1 MGLSRPVRLSATAL
15 ASAGLVTTGIGFPT
29 SQLAHAEGRTV
40 MATTAVNVRS
50 GPGTSYKIL
59 GVLYPGH
66 TAQQIGNTKYGWAQV
81 TWKGHTAYIAARY
94 LRDSSAAGS
103 SNTHVT
109 LRPSPGVP
117 KAAPVSASVVRPVV
131 GQKRS
136 TAVLMVRS
144 SYTNHFGSEG
154 DAPIGTIF
162 DVTGRTANGLAE
174 VIWQGRPRWVNAKY
188 LTPVN
193 AHRPARH
200 NAPVKPGRATKPS
213 TPGKST
219 KQAKPRTSARPVKP
233 ATPAKSAKPTTSTRP
248 AKPSTPVAPTTSARP
263 SAPAKT
269 TRPARPSTPAK
280 PAKPTT
286 STKPVRPSTPA
297 KATTPAKPST
307 PTKPAHP
314 TTPAKP
320 STPAKATKPA
330 KPATP
335 AKPTHPTKPVKPSTP
350 AKPVVRPVVGQ
361 ARGTT
366 ALMIR
371 TSFTSHFGT
380 EGDAPS
386 GTIFDVT
393 GRRANGM
400 AEVIWQGRPRWVN
413 AKYLTPVGSPKPKP
427 SKPRTPAKPARPTTP
442 AKPKP
447 STPATPKV
455 IGVRYATTALDIRTA
470 SGSSSRT
477 VGEVT
482 TGTALSIT
490 GVTANGRSQIVYRGQ
505 TRWVTSKWLSANK
518 PGTTKPAASKK
529 TKSGKT
535 STPSSPGNWNK
546 LMAGGSEGLSGLRP
560 SAKGLVNNV
569 LQNFPQI
576 NTIYGVRPH
585 DPYPDHPSGH
595 AIDLMLPN
603 YKSNEALGW
612 KMAKYYQAHASELG
626 VSYII
631 FHQQIWSVARDSEGW
646 RHMEDRG
653 GDTANHMDH
662 VHITTIWD

>member
-66 TAQQIGNTKYGWAQV
+66 TAQQIGNTRYGWAQV
-81 TWKGHTAYIAARY
+81 TWKGHTAYVAAQY
-94 LRDSSAAGS
+94 LRGSSAAGS
-103 SNTHVT
+103 SSTHVT

-117 KAAPVSASVVRPVV
+117 KAAPVSGSVVRPVV

-188 LTPVN
+188 LTSVS

-200 NAPVKPGRATKPS
+200 NAPIKPGRATKPS

-219 KQAKPRTSARPVKP
+219 KTSKQAKPRTP
-233 ATPAKSAKPTTSTRP
+233 ARP
-248 AKPSTPVAPTTSARP
+248 AKPSTPV
-263 SAPAKT
+263 
-269 TRPARPSTPAK
+269 K
-280 PAKPTT
+280 PAKPTAPI
-286 STKPVRPSTPA
+286 KPVRPSTPVAPTTPARPSTPA

-307 PTKPAHP
+307 PTKP
-314 TTPAKP
+314 
-320 STPAKATKPA
+320 
-330 KPATP
+330 
-335 AKPTHPTKPVKPSTP
+335 THPTKPAKPSTP

>member
-66 TAQQIGNTKYGWAQV
+66 TAQQIGNTRYGWAQV

-94 LRDSSAAGS
+94 LRGSSAADS
-103 SNTHVT
+103 SSTHVT

-117 KAAPVSASVVRPVV
+117 KAAPVSGSVVRPVV

-188 LTPVN
+188 LTSVS

-200 NAPVKPGRATKPS
+200 NAPIKPGRATKPS

-219 KQAKPRTSARPVKP
+219 KTSKQAKPRTP
-233 ATPAKSAKPTTSTRP
+233 ARP
-248 AKPSTPVAPTTSARP
+248 AK
-263 SAPAKT
+263 
-269 TRPARPSTPAK
+269 PSTPAK

-286 STKPVRPSTPA
+286 PTKPVRPRTPVAPTTPARPSTPA

-307 PTKPAHP
+307 PTKP
-314 TTPAKP
+314 
-320 STPAKATKPA
+320 
-330 KPATP
+330 
-335 AKPTHPTKPVKPSTP
+335 THPTKPAKPSTP

-361 ARGTT
+361 ARSTT

-386 GTIFDVT
+386 GTIFNVT

>member
-1 MGLSRPVRLSATAL
+1 
-15 ASAGLVTTGIGFPT
+15 
-29 SQLAHAEGRTV
+29 

-81 TWKGHTAYIAARY
+81 TWKGHTAYVAARY
-94 LRDSSAAGS
+94 LRGSSAAGS

-117 KAAPVSASVVRPVV
+117 KAAPVSGSVVRPVV

-188 LTPVN
+188 LTSVN

-200 NAPVKPGRATKPS
+200 NSPAKPGRTTKPS

-219 KQAKPRTSARPVKP
+219 KPNRQAKPRT
-233 ATPAKSAKPTTSTRP
+233 P
-248 AKPSTPVAPTTSARP
+248 AKPARP
-263 SAPAKT
+263 N
-269 TRPARPSTPAK
+269 TPAK
-280 PAKPTT
+280 PTP
-286 STKPVRPSTPA
+286 TKPA
-297 KATTPAKPST
+297 KHST

-314 TTPAKP
+314 
-320 STPAKATKPA
+320 
-330 KPATP
+330 ATP
-335 AKPTHPTKPVKPSTP
+335 AKPSTP

-393 GRRANGM
+393 GRKASGM

-455 IGVRYATTALDIRTA
+455 TGVRYATTALDIRTA

-477 VGEVT
+477 VGEVA

-490 GVTANGRSQIVYRGQ
+490 GVTANGRSQIVYQGQ

-518 PGTTKPAASKK
+518 PSATKPAASKK
-529 TKSGKT
+529 AKSGKT

-560 SAKGLVNNV
+560 SAKGIINNV
-569 LQNFPQI
+569 LQNFSQI
-576 NTIYGVRPH
+576 TTIYGVRPH

>member
-1 MGLSRPVRLSATAL
+1 
-15 ASAGLVTTGIGFPT
+15 
-29 SQLAHAEGRTV
+29 
-40 MATTAVNVRS
+40 
-50 GPGTSYKIL
+50 
-59 GVLYPGH
+59 
-66 TAQQIGNTKYGWAQV
+66 
-81 TWKGHTAYIAARY
+81 
-94 LRDSSAAGS
+94 
-103 SNTHVT
+103 
-109 LRPSPGVP
+109 
-117 KAAPVSASVVRPVV
+117 
-131 GQKRS
+131 
-136 TAVLMVRS
+136 
-144 SYTNHFGSEG
+144 
-154 DAPIGTIF
+154 
-162 DVTGRTANGLAE
+162 
-174 VIWQGRPRWVNAKY
+174 
-188 LTPVN
+188 
-193 AHRPARH
+193 
-200 NAPVKPGRATKPS
+200 
-213 TPGKST
+213 
-219 KQAKPRTSARPVKP
+219 
-233 ATPAKSAKPTTSTRP
+233 
-248 AKPSTPVAPTTSARP
+248 
-263 SAPAKT
+263 
-269 TRPARPSTPAK
+269 
-280 PAKPTT
+280 
-286 STKPVRPSTPA
+286 
-297 KATTPAKPST
+297 
-307 PTKPAHP
+307 
-314 TTPAKP
+314 
-320 STPAKATKPA
+320 
-330 KPATP
+330 
-335 AKPTHPTKPVKPSTP
+335 
-350 AKPVVRPVVGQ
+350 
-361 ARGTT
+361 
-366 ALMIR
+366 MIR

-393 GRRANGM
+393 GRKASGM

-455 IGVRYATTALDIRTA
+455 TGVRYATTALDIRTA

-477 VGEVT
+477 VGEVA

-490 GVTANGRSQIVYRGQ
+490 GVTANGRSQIVYQGQ

-518 PGTTKPAASKK
+518 PSATKPAASKK
-529 TKSGKT
+529 AKSGKT

-560 SAKGLVNNV
+560 SAKGIVNNV
-569 LQNFPQI
+569 LQNFSQI
-576 NTIYGVRPH
+576 TTIYGVRPH

>member
-66 TAQQIGNTKYGWAQV
+66 TAQQIGNTRYGWAQV

-103 SNTHVT
+103 GNTHVT

-188 LTPVN
+188 LTSVN

-200 NAPVKPGRATKPS
+200 NSPAKPGRTTKPS

-219 KQAKPRTSARPVKP
+219 KPNRQAKPRT
-233 ATPAKSAKPTTSTRP
+233 P
-248 AKPSTPVAPTTSARP
+248 AKPARP
-263 SAPAKT
+263 N
-269 TRPARPSTPAK
+269 TPAK
-280 PAKPTT
+280 PTP
-286 STKPVRPSTPA
+286 TKPA
-297 KATTPAKPST
+297 KHST

-314 TTPAKP
+314 
-320 STPAKATKPA
+320 
-330 KPATP
+330 ATP
-335 AKPTHPTKPVKPSTP
+335 AKPSTP

-393 GRRANGM
+393 GRKASGM

-413 AKYLTPVGSPKPKP
+413 AKYLTPVGSPKSKP

-442 AKPKP
+442 AKP

-455 IGVRYATTALDIRTA
+455 TGVRYATTALDIRTA

-477 VGEVT
+477 VGEVA

-490 GVTANGRSQIVYRGQ
+490 GVTANGRSQIVYQGQ

-518 PGTTKPAASKK
+518 PSATKPAASKK
-529 TKSGKT
+529 AKSGKT

-560 SAKGLVNNV
+560 SAKGIVNNV
-569 LQNFPQI
+569 LQNFSQI
-576 NTIYGVRPH
+576 TTIYGVRPH

>member
-81 TWKGHTAYIAARY
+81 TWKGHTAYVAARY
-94 LRDSSAAGS
+94 LRGSSAAGS

-117 KAAPVSASVVRPVV
+117 KAAPLSGSVVRPVV

-188 LTPVN
+188 LTSVN

-200 NAPVKPGRATKPS
+200 NSPAKPGRTTKPS

-219 KQAKPRTSARPVKP
+219 KPNRQAKPRT
-233 ATPAKSAKPTTSTRP
+233 P
-248 AKPSTPVAPTTSARP
+248 AKPARP
-263 SAPAKT
+263 N
-269 TRPARPSTPAK
+269 TPAK
-280 PAKPTT
+280 PTP
-286 STKPVRPSTPA
+286 TKPA
-297 KATTPAKPST
+297 KHST

-314 TTPAKP
+314 
-320 STPAKATKPA
+320 
-330 KPATP
+330 ATP
-335 AKPTHPTKPVKPSTP
+335 AKPSTP

-393 GRRANGM
+393 GRKASGM

-455 IGVRYATTALDIRTA
+455 TGVRYATTALDIRTA

-477 VGEVT
+477 VGEVA

-490 GVTANGRSQIVYRGQ
+490 GVTANGRSQIVYQGQ

-518 PGTTKPAASKK
+518 PSATKPAASKK
-529 TKSGKT
+529 AKSGKT

-560 SAKGLVNNV
+560 SAKGIVNNV
-569 LQNFPQI
+569 LQNFSQI
-576 NTIYGVRPH
+576 TTIYGVRPH

>member
-66 TAQQIGNTKYGWAQV
+66 TAQQIGNTRYGWAQV
-81 TWKGHTAYIAARY
+81 TWKGHTAYVAAQY

-188 LTPVN
+188 LTSVS

-200 NAPVKPGRATKPS
+200 NAPIKPGRATKPS

-219 KQAKPRTSARPVKP
+219 KTSKQAKPRTP
-233 ATPAKSAKPTTSTRP
+233 ARP
-248 AKPSTPVAPTTSARP
+248 AKPSTPV
-263 SAPAKT
+263 
-269 TRPARPSTPAK
+269 K
-280 PAKPTT
+280 PAKPTAPI
-286 STKPVRPSTPA
+286 KPVRPSTPVAPTTPARPSTPA

-307 PTKPAHP
+307 PTKP
-314 TTPAKP
+314 
-320 STPAKATKPA
+320 
-330 KPATP
+330 
-335 AKPTHPTKPVKPSTP
+335 THPTKPAKPSTP

>member
-81 TWKGHTAYIAARY
+81 TWKGHTAYVAARY
-94 LRDSSAAGS
+94 LRGSSAAGS

-117 KAAPVSASVVRPVV
+117 KAAPVSGSVVRPVV

-188 LTPVN
+188 LTSVN

-200 NAPVKPGRATKPS
+200 NSPIKPGRTTKPS

-219 KQAKPRTSARPVKP
+219 KPNRQAKPRT
-233 ATPAKSAKPTTSTRP
+233 P
-248 AKPSTPVAPTTSARP
+248 AKPARP
-263 SAPAKT
+263 N
-269 TRPARPSTPAK
+269 TPAK
-280 PAKPTT
+280 PTP
-286 STKPVRPSTPA
+286 TKPA
-297 KATTPAKPST
+297 KHST

-314 TTPAKP
+314 
-320 STPAKATKPA
+320 
-330 KPATP
+330 ATP
-335 AKPTHPTKPVKPSTP
+335 AKPSTP

-393 GRRANGM
+393 GRKASGM

-455 IGVRYATTALDIRTA
+455 TGVRYATTALDIRTA

-477 VGEVT
+477 VGEVA

-490 GVTANGRSQIVYRGQ
+490 GVTANGRSQIVYQGQ

-518 PGTTKPAASKK
+518 PSATKPAASKK
-529 TKSGKT
+529 AKSGKT

-560 SAKGLVNNV
+560 SAKGIVNNV
-569 LQNFPQI
+569 LQNFSQI
-576 NTIYGVRPH
+576 TTIYGVRPH

>member
-81 TWKGHTAYIAARY
+81 TWKGHTAYVAARY
-94 LRDSSAAGS
+94 LRGSSAAGS

-117 KAAPVSASVVRPVV
+117 KAAPVSGSVVRPVV

-188 LTPVN
+188 LTSVN

-200 NAPVKPGRATKPS
+200 NSPAKPGRTTKPS

-219 KQAKPRTSARPVKP
+219 KPNRQAKPRT
-233 ATPAKSAKPTTSTRP
+233 P
-248 AKPSTPVAPTTSARP
+248 AKPARP
-263 SAPAKT
+263 N
-269 TRPARPSTPAK
+269 TPAK
-280 PAKPTT
+280 PTP
-286 STKPVRPSTPA
+286 TKPA
-297 KATTPAKPST
+297 KHST

-314 TTPAKP
+314 
-320 STPAKATKPA
+320 
-330 KPATP
+330 ATP
-335 AKPTHPTKPVKPSTP
+335 AKPSTP

-393 GRRANGM
+393 GRKASGM

-455 IGVRYATTALDIRTA
+455 TGVRYATTALDIRTA

-477 VGEVT
+477 VGEVA

-490 GVTANGRSQIVYRGQ
+490 GVTANGRSQIVYQGQ

-518 PGTTKPAASKK
+518 PSATKPAASKK
-529 TKSGKT
+529 AKSGKT

-560 SAKGLVNNV
+560 SAKGIVNNV
-569 LQNFPQI
+569 LQNFSQI
-576 NTIYGVRPH
+576 TTIYGVRPH

>member
-81 TWKGHTAYIAARY
+81 TWKGHTAYVAARY
-94 LRDSSAAGS
+94 LRGSSAADS
-103 SNTHVT
+103 SSTHVT

-188 LTPVN
+188 LTSVN

-200 NAPVKPGRATKPS
+200 NAPIKPGRATRPS

-219 KQAKPRTSARPVKP
+219 KPSKQAKPRT
-233 ATPAKSAKPTTSTRP
+233 
-248 AKPSTPVAPTTSARP
+248 
-263 SAPAKT
+263 
-269 TRPARPSTPAK
+269 PARPA
-280 PAKPTT
+280 
-286 STKPVRPSTPA
+286 
-297 KATTPAKPST
+297 
-307 PTKPAHP
+307 
-314 TTPAKP
+314 
-320 STPAKATKPA
+320 
-330 KPATP
+330 
-335 AKPTHPTKPVKPSTP
+335 KPSTP

-393 GRRANGM
+393 GRKANGM

-560 SAKGLVNNV
+560 SAKGIVNNV
-569 LQNFPQI
+569 LQNFSQI

>member
-81 TWKGHTAYIAARY
+81 TWKGHTAYVAARY
-94 LRDSSAAGS
+94 LRGSSAAGS

-109 LRPSPGVP
+109 LRPSPGAP
-117 KAAPVSASVVRPVV
+117 KAAPVSGSVVRPVV

-188 LTPVN
+188 LTSVN

-200 NAPVKPGRATKPS
+200 NSPAKPGRTTKPS

-219 KQAKPRTSARPVKP
+219 KPNRQAKPRT
-233 ATPAKSAKPTTSTRP
+233 P
-248 AKPSTPVAPTTSARP
+248 AKPARP
-263 SAPAKT
+263 N
-269 TRPARPSTPAK
+269 TPAK
-280 PAKPTT
+280 PTP
-286 STKPVRPSTPA
+286 TKPA
-297 KATTPAKPST
+297 KHST

-314 TTPAKP
+314 
-320 STPAKATKPA
+320 
-330 KPATP
+330 ATP
-335 AKPTHPTKPVKPSTP
+335 AKPSTP

-393 GRRANGM
+393 GRKANGM

-455 IGVRYATTALDIRTA
+455 TGVRYATTALDIRTA

-477 VGEVT
+477 VGEVA

-490 GVTANGRSQIVYRGQ
+490 GVTANGRSQIVYQGQ

-518 PGTTKPAASKK
+518 PSATKPAASKK
-529 TKSGKT
+529 AKSGKT

-560 SAKGLVNNV
+560 SAKGIVNNV
-569 LQNFPQI
+569 LQNFSQI
-576 NTIYGVRPH
+576 TTIYGVRPH

>member
-66 TAQQIGNTKYGWAQV
+66 TAQQIGNTRYGWAQV
-81 TWKGHTAYIAARY
+81 TWKGHTAYIAAQY
-94 LRDSSAAGS
+94 LRGSSAAGS
-103 SNTHVT
+103 SSTHVT

-117 KAAPVSASVVRPVV
+117 KAAPVSGSVVRPVV

-188 LTPVN
+188 QTSVS

-200 NAPVKPGRATKPS
+200 NAPIKPGRATK
-213 TPGKST
+213 
-219 KQAKPRTSARPVKP
+219 
-233 ATPAKSAKPTTSTRP
+233 
-248 AKPSTPVAPTTSARP
+248 
-263 SAPAKT
+263 
-269 TRPARPSTPAK
+269 PSTPAK

-286 STKPVRPSTPA
+286 PTKPMRPSTPVA
-297 KATTPAKPST
+297 
-307 PTKPAHP
+307 P
-314 TTPAKP
+314 TTPARP

-335 AKPTHPTKPVKPSTP
+335 AKPTHPTKPAKPATP

-386 GTIFDVT
+386 GTIFNVT
-393 GRRANGM
+393 GRKANGM

-413 AKYLTPVGSPKPKP
+413 AKYLTPVGSPKSKP

-442 AKPKP
+442 AKP

-477 VGEVT
+477 VGEVA

-490 GVTANGRSQIVYRGQ
+490 GVTANGRSQIVYQGQ
-505 TRWVTSKWLSANK
+505 TRWVTSKWLSTNK
-518 PGTTKPAASKK
+518 PGTASKPSATKPAASKK
-529 TKSGKT
+529 AKSGKT
-535 STPSSPGNWNK
+535 STPSSPGSWNK

-569 LQNFPQI
+569 LQSFPQI

>member
-81 TWKGHTAYIAARY
+81 TWKGHTAYVAARY
-94 LRDSSAAGS
+94 LRGSSAADS
-103 SNTHVT
+103 SSTHVT

-188 LTPVN
+188 LTSVN

-200 NAPVKPGRATKPS
+200 NAPIKPGRATRPS

-219 KQAKPRTSARPVKP
+219 KPSKQAKPRT
-233 ATPAKSAKPTTSTRP
+233 
-248 AKPSTPVAPTTSARP
+248 
-263 SAPAKT
+263 
-269 TRPARPSTPAK
+269 PARPA
-280 PAKPTT
+280 
-286 STKPVRPSTPA
+286 
-297 KATTPAKPST
+297 
-307 PTKPAHP
+307 
-314 TTPAKP
+314 
-320 STPAKATKPA
+320 
-330 KPATP
+330 
-335 AKPTHPTKPVKPSTP
+335 KPSTP

-393 GRRANGM
+393 GRKANGM

>member
-66 TAQQIGNTKYGWAQV
+66 TAQQIGNTRYGWAQV
-81 TWKGHTAYIAARY
+81 TWKGHTAYVAAQY
-94 LRDSSAAGS
+94 LRGSSAAGS
-103 SNTHVT
+103 SSTHVT

-117 KAAPVSASVVRPVV
+117 KAAPVSGSVVRPVV

-162 DVTGRTANGLAE
+162 NVTGRTANGLAE

-188 LTPVN
+188 LTSVS

-200 NAPVKPGRATKPS
+200 NAPIKPGRATKPS

-219 KQAKPRTSARPVKP
+219 RTSKQAKPRT
-233 ATPAKSAKPTTSTRP
+233 
-248 AKPSTPVAPTTSARP
+248 
-263 SAPAKT
+263 
-269 TRPARPSTPAK
+269 PARPA
-280 PAKPTT
+280 
-286 STKPVRPSTPA
+286 
-297 KATTPAKPST
+297 
-307 PTKPAHP
+307 
-314 TTPAKP
+314 
-320 STPAKATKPA
+320 
-330 KPATP
+330 
-335 AKPTHPTKPVKPSTP
+335 KPSTP

-393 GRRANGM
+393 GRKANGM

>member
-66 TAQQIGNTKYGWAQV
+66 TAQQIGNTRYGWAQV

-188 LTPVN
+188 LTSVS

-200 NAPVKPGRATKPS
+200 NAPIKPGRATKPS

-219 KQAKPRTSARPVKP
+219 KTSKQAKPR
-233 ATPAKSAKPTTSTRP
+233 
-248 AKPSTPVAPTTSARP
+248 
-263 SAPAKT
+263 
-269 TRPARPSTPAK
+269 
-280 PAKPTT
+280 
-286 STKPVRPSTPA
+286 
-297 KATTPAKPST
+297 
-307 PTKPAHP
+307 
-314 TTPAKP
+314 
-320 STPAKATKPA
+320 TPAKATKPA

-335 AKPTHPTKPVKPSTP
+335 AKPTHPTKPAKPATPAKPTHPTKPAKPSTP

-386 GTIFDVT
+386 GTIFNVT
-393 GRRANGM
+393 GRKANGM

-477 VGEVT
+477 VGEVA

-490 GVTANGRSQIVYRGQ
+490 GVTANGRSQIVYQGQ

-529 TKSGKT
+529 TKSDKT
-535 STPSSPGNWNK
+535 STPSSPGSWNK

-569 LQNFPQI
+569 LQSFPQI

>member
-94 LRDSSAAGS
+94 LRGSSAAYS

-188 LTPVN
+188 LTSVN

-200 NAPVKPGRATKPS
+200 NSPIKPGRTTKPS

-219 KQAKPRTSARPVKP
+219 KPNRQAKPR
-233 ATPAKSAKPTTSTRP
+233 
-248 AKPSTPVAPTTSARP
+248 
-263 SAPAKT
+263 
-269 TRPARPSTPAK
+269 TPAK
-280 PAKPTT
+280 PAKPN
-286 STKPVRPSTPA
+286 
-297 KATTPAKPST
+297 TPAKPTPTKPAKHST

-314 TTPAKP
+314 
-320 STPAKATKPA
+320 
-330 KPATP
+330 ATP
-335 AKPTHPTKPVKPSTP
+335 TKPSTP

-371 TSFTSHFGT
+371 TSFTNHFGT

-386 GTIFDVT
+386 GTIFNVT

-400 AEVIWQGRPRWVN
+400 AEVIWRGRPRWVN
-413 AKYLTPVGSPKPKP
+413 AKYLTPVGSSKPKP

-442 AKPKP
+442 AKPAKP

-455 IGVRYATTALDIRTA
+455 TGVRYATTALDIRTA

-477 VGEVT
+477 VGEVA

-518 PGTTKPAASKK
+518 PGTASKPSATKPAAPKK
-529 TKSGKT
+529 AKSGKT

-560 SAKGLVNNV
+560 SAKGIVNNV
-569 LQNFPQI
+569 LQNFSQI
-576 NTIYGVRPH
+576 TTIYGVRPH

-595 AIDLMLPN
+595 AIDLMLPS

>member
-188 LTPVN
+188 LTSVN
-193 AHRPARH
+193 AYRPARH
-200 NAPVKPGRATKPS
+200 NAPIKPGRATKPS

-219 KQAKPRTSARPVKP
+219 KTSKQAKPRT
-233 ATPAKSAKPTTSTRP
+233 P
-248 AKPSTPVAPTTSARP
+248 AKP
-263 SAPAKT
+263 AK
-269 TRPARPSTPAK
+269 PSTPAK

-286 STKPVRPSTPA
+286 PTKPVRPSTPVA
-297 KATTPAKPST
+297 
-307 PTKPAHP
+307 P
-314 TTPAKP
+314 TTPARP

-330 KPATP
+330 KPTTP
-335 AKPTHPTKPVKPSTP
+335 AKPTHPTKPAKPATP

-393 GRRANGM
+393 GRKANGM

-560 SAKGLVNNV
+560 SAKGIVNNV
-569 LQNFPQI
+569 LQNFSQI

-612 KMAKYYQAHASELG
+612 KMAKYYRAHASELG

>member
-29 SQLAHAEGRTV
+29 SQLAHAEDRTV

-94 LRDSSAAGS
+94 LRGSSAADS
-103 SNTHVT
+103 SSTHVT

-188 LTPVN
+188 LTSVN

-200 NAPVKPGRATKPS
+200 NSPAKPGRTTKPS

-219 KQAKPRTSARPVKP
+219 KPNRQAKPR
-233 ATPAKSAKPTTSTRP
+233 
-248 AKPSTPVAPTTSARP
+248 
-263 SAPAKT
+263 
-269 TRPARPSTPAK
+269 TPAK
-280 PAKPTT
+280 PAKPN
-286 STKPVRPSTPA
+286 
-297 KATTPAKPST
+297 TPAKPTPTKPAKHST

-314 TTPAKP
+314 
-320 STPAKATKPA
+320 
-330 KPATP
+330 ATP
-335 AKPTHPTKPVKPSTP
+335 TKPSTP

-371 TSFTSHFGT
+371 TSFTNHFGT

-400 AEVIWQGRPRWVN
+400 AEVIWRGRPRWVN

-447 STPATPKV
+447 ATPKV

-477 VGEVT
+477 VGEVA

-490 GVTANGRSQIVYRGQ
+490 GVTANGRSQIVYQGQ

-518 PGTTKPAASKK
+518 PGTASKPSATKPAASKK
-529 TKSGKT
+529 AKSGKA
-535 STPSSPGNWNK
+535 STPGNWNK
-546 LMAGGSEGLSGLRP
+546 LTAGGSEGLSGLRP
-560 SAKGLVNNV
+560 SAKGIVNNV
-569 LQNFPQI
+569 LQNFSQI
-576 NTIYGVRPH
+576 TTIYGVRPH

-595 AIDLMLPN
+595 AIDLMLPS

-612 KMAKYYQAHASELG
+612 KMARYYQAHASELG

>member
-81 TWKGHTAYIAARY
+81 TWKGHTAYVAARY
-94 LRDSSAAGS
+94 LRGSSAAGS

-117 KAAPVSASVVRPVV
+117 KAAPVSGSVVRPVV

-188 LTPVN
+188 LTSVN

-200 NAPVKPGRATKPS
+200 NSPAKPGRTTKPS

-219 KQAKPRTSARPVKP
+219 KPNRQAKPRT
-233 ATPAKSAKPTTSTRP
+233 
-248 AKPSTPVAPTTSARP
+248 
-263 SAPAKT
+263 
-269 TRPARPSTPAK
+269 PAK
-280 PAKPTT
+280 PARPNTPVKPTP
-286 STKPVRPSTPA
+286 TKPA
-297 KATTPAKPST
+297 KHST

-314 TTPAKP
+314 
-320 STPAKATKPA
+320 
-330 KPATP
+330 ATP
-335 AKPTHPTKPVKPSTP
+335 AKPSTP

-393 GRRANGM
+393 GRKASGM

-455 IGVRYATTALDIRTA
+455 TGVRYATTALDIRTA

-518 PGTTKPAASKK
+518 PGTASKPSATKPAAPKK
-529 TKSGKT
+529 AKSGKT

-560 SAKGLVNNV
+560 SAKGIVNNV
-569 LQNFPQI
+569 LQNFSQI
-576 NTIYGVRPH
+576 TTIYGVRPH

>member
-81 TWKGHTAYIAARY
+81 TWKGHTAYVAARY
-94 LRDSSAAGS
+94 LRGSSAAGS

-117 KAAPVSASVVRPVV
+117 KAAPVSGSVVRPVV

-188 LTPVN
+188 LTSVN

-200 NAPVKPGRATKPS
+200 NSPAKPGRTTKPS

-219 KQAKPRTSARPVKP
+219 KPNRQAKPRT
-233 ATPAKSAKPTTSTRP
+233 P
-248 AKPSTPVAPTTSARP
+248 AKPARP
-263 SAPAKT
+263 N
-269 TRPARPSTPAK
+269 TPAK
-280 PAKPTT
+280 PTP
-286 STKPVRPSTPA
+286 TKPA
-297 KATTPAKPST
+297 KHST

-314 TTPAKP
+314 
-320 STPAKATKPA
+320 
-330 KPATP
+330 ATP
-335 AKPTHPTKPVKPSTP
+335 AKPSTP

-393 GRRANGM
+393 GRKANGM

-413 AKYLTPVGSPKPKP
+413 AKYLTPVGSPKSKP

-477 VGEVT
+477 VGEVA

-518 PGTTKPAASKK
+518 PGTASKPSATKPAAPKK
-529 TKSGKT
+529 AKSGKA

-560 SAKGLVNNV
+560 SAKGIVNNV
-569 LQNFPQI
+569 LQNFSQI
-576 NTIYGVRPH
+576 TTIYGVRPH

>member
-81 TWKGHTAYIAARY
+81 TWKGHTAYVAARY
-94 LRDSSAAGS
+94 LRGSSAAGS

-117 KAAPVSASVVRPVV
+117 KAAPVSGSVVRPVV

-188 LTPVN
+188 LTPV
-193 AHRPARH
+193 
-200 NAPVKPGRATKPS
+200 
-213 TPGKST
+213 
-219 KQAKPRTSARPVKP
+219 
-233 ATPAKSAKPTTSTRP
+233 
-248 AKPSTPVAPTTSARP
+248 
-263 SAPAKT
+263 
-269 TRPARPSTPAK
+269 
-280 PAKPTT
+280 
-286 STKPVRPSTPA
+286 
-297 KATTPAKPST
+297 
-307 PTKPAHP
+307 
-314 TTPAKP
+314 
-320 STPAKATKPA
+320 
-330 KPATP
+330 
-335 AKPTHPTKPVKPSTP
+335 
-350 AKPVVRPVVGQ
+350 
-361 ARGTT
+361 
-366 ALMIR
+366 
-371 TSFTSHFGT
+371 
-380 EGDAPS
+380 
-386 GTIFDVT
+386 
-393 GRRANGM
+393 
-400 AEVIWQGRPRWVN
+400 
-413 AKYLTPVGSPKPKP
+413 GSPKPKP

-442 AKPKP
+442 AKP

-455 IGVRYATTALDIRTA
+455 TGVRYATTALDIRTA

-477 VGEVT
+477 VGEVA

-490 GVTANGRSQIVYRGQ
+490 GVTANGRSQIVYQGQ

-518 PGTTKPAASKK
+518 PSATKPAASKK
-529 TKSGKT
+529 AKSGKT

-560 SAKGLVNNV
+560 SAKGIVNNV
-569 LQNFPQI
+569 LQNFSQI
-576 NTIYGVRPH
+576 TTIYGVRPH

>member
-66 TAQQIGNTKYGWAQV
+66 TAQQIGNTRYGWAQV
-81 TWKGHTAYIAARY
+81 TWKGHTAYVAARY
-94 LRDSSAAGS
+94 LRGSSAADS
-103 SNTHVT
+103 SSTHVT

-188 LTPVN
+188 LTSVN

-200 NAPVKPGRATKPS
+200 NAPIKPGRATRPS

-219 KQAKPRTSARPVKP
+219 KPSKQAKPRT
-233 ATPAKSAKPTTSTRP
+233 
-248 AKPSTPVAPTTSARP
+248 
-263 SAPAKT
+263 
-269 TRPARPSTPAK
+269 PARPA
-280 PAKPTT
+280 
-286 STKPVRPSTPA
+286 
-297 KATTPAKPST
+297 
-307 PTKPAHP
+307 
-314 TTPAKP
+314 
-320 STPAKATKPA
+320 
-330 KPATP
+330 
-335 AKPTHPTKPVKPSTP
+335 KPSTP

-393 GRRANGM
+393 GRKASGM

-455 IGVRYATTALDIRTA
+455 TGVRYATTALDIRTA

-477 VGEVT
+477 VGEVA

-518 PGTTKPAASKK
+518 PSATKPAASKK
-529 TKSGKT
+529 AKSGKT

-560 SAKGLVNNV
+560 SAKGIVNNV
-569 LQNFPQI
+569 LQNFSQI
-576 NTIYGVRPH
+576 TTIYGVRPH

>member
-15 ASAGLVTTGIGFPT
+15 ASAGLVTTGLGFPT

-66 TAQQIGNTKYGWAQV
+66 TARQIGSTRYGWTQV
-81 TWKGHTAYIAARY
+81 TWKGHTAYVATRY
-94 LRDSSAAGS
+94 LRDSSAAS
-103 SNTHVT
+103 PSNTHVT

-117 KAAPVSASVVRPVV
+117 KAAPVSNSVVRPVI

-174 VIWQGRPRWVNAKY
+174 VIWQGRPRWVNTKY
-188 LTPVN
+188 LTSVN
-193 AHRPARH
+193 TYRPAKH
-200 NAPVKPGRATKPS
+200 NAATK
-213 TPGKST
+213 PGKST
-219 KQAKPRTSARPVKP
+219 RPSNPGKSTRPSKQAKPRTP
-233 ATPAKSAKPTTSTRP
+233 A
-248 AKPSTPVAPTTSARP
+248 
-263 SAPAKT
+263 
-269 TRPARPSTPAK
+269 
-280 PAKPTT
+280 
-286 STKPVRPSTPA
+286 
-297 KATTPAKPST
+297 
-307 PTKPAHP
+307 KPAHP

-320 STPAKATKPA
+320 AKPST
-330 KPATP
+330 PATP
-335 AKPTHPTKPVKPSTP
+335 AKPTKQNKS

-366 ALMIR
+366 VLMIR
-371 TSFTSHFGT
+371 TSYTSHFGT
-380 EGDAPS
+380 EGDAPA

-393 GRRANGM
+393 GRTANGV

-413 AKYLTPVGSPKPKP
+413 AKYLTSVGSSKP
-427 SKPRTPAKPARPTTP
+427 STPAKPARPSRHT
-442 AKPKP
+442 
-447 STPATPKV
+447 TPKV
-455 IGVRYATTALDIRTA
+455 TGVRYATTALDIRTA
-470 SGSSSRT
+470 SDSSSRT
-477 VGEVT
+477 VGEVA

-505 TRWVTSKWLSANK
+505 TRWVTSKWLSATK
-518 PGTTKPAASKK
+518 PSATKPAAKRA
-529 TKSGKT
+529 KSNKNN
-535 STPSSPGNWNK
+535 TPSSPGNWNK

-560 SAKGLVNNV
+560 SAKGIVNNV
-569 LQNFPQI
+569 LQNFSQI
-576 NTIYGVRPH
+576 TTIYGVRPH

>member
-81 TWKGHTAYIAARY
+81 TWKGHTAYVAARY
-94 LRDSSAAGS
+94 LRGSSAAGS

-117 KAAPVSASVVRPVV
+117 KAAPVSGSVVRPVV

-188 LTPVN
+188 LTPV
-193 AHRPARH
+193 
-200 NAPVKPGRATKPS
+200 
-213 TPGKST
+213 
-219 KQAKPRTSARPVKP
+219 
-233 ATPAKSAKPTTSTRP
+233 
-248 AKPSTPVAPTTSARP
+248 
-263 SAPAKT
+263 
-269 TRPARPSTPAK
+269 
-280 PAKPTT
+280 
-286 STKPVRPSTPA
+286 
-297 KATTPAKPST
+297 
-307 PTKPAHP
+307 
-314 TTPAKP
+314 
-320 STPAKATKPA
+320 
-330 KPATP
+330 
-335 AKPTHPTKPVKPSTP
+335 
-350 AKPVVRPVVGQ
+350 
-361 ARGTT
+361 
-366 ALMIR
+366 
-371 TSFTSHFGT
+371 
-380 EGDAPS
+380 
-386 GTIFDVT
+386 
-393 GRRANGM
+393 
-400 AEVIWQGRPRWVN
+400 
-413 AKYLTPVGSPKPKP
+413 GSPKPKP

-455 IGVRYATTALDIRTA
+455 TGVRYATTALDIRTA

-477 VGEVT
+477 VGEVA

-490 GVTANGRSQIVYRGQ
+490 GVTANGRSQIVYQGQ

-518 PGTTKPAASKK
+518 PSATKPAASKK
-529 TKSGKT
+529 AKSGKT

-560 SAKGLVNNV
+560 SAKGIVNNV
-569 LQNFPQI
+569 LQNFSQI
-576 NTIYGVRPH
+576 TTIYGVRPH

>member
-66 TAQQIGNTKYGWAQV
+66 TAQQIGNTRYGWAQV
-81 TWKGHTAYIAARY
+81 TWKGHTAYVAARY
-94 LRDSSAAGS
+94 LRGSSAAGS

-117 KAAPVSASVVRPVV
+117 KAAPVSGSVVRPVV

-188 LTPVN
+188 LTSVN

-200 NAPVKPGRATKPS
+200 NSPAKPGRTTKPS

-219 KQAKPRTSARPVKP
+219 KPNRQAKPRT
-233 ATPAKSAKPTTSTRP
+233 P
-248 AKPSTPVAPTTSARP
+248 AKPARP
-263 SAPAKT
+263 N
-269 TRPARPSTPAK
+269 TPAK
-280 PAKPTT
+280 PTP
-286 STKPVRPSTPA
+286 TKPA
-297 KATTPAKPST
+297 KHST

-314 TTPAKP
+314 
-320 STPAKATKPA
+320 
-330 KPATP
+330 ATP
-335 AKPTHPTKPVKPSTP
+335 AKPSTP

-386 GTIFDVT
+386 GTIFNVT
-393 GRRANGM
+393 GRKANGM

-455 IGVRYATTALDIRTA
+455 TGVRYATTALDIRTA

-477 VGEVT
+477 VGEVA

-490 GVTANGRSQIVYRGQ
+490 GVTANGRSQIVYQGQ

-518 PGTTKPAASKK
+518 PSATKPAASKK
-529 TKSGKT
+529 AKSGKT

-560 SAKGLVNNV
+560 SAKGIVNNV
-569 LQNFPQI
+569 LQNFSQI
-576 NTIYGVRPH
+576 TTIYGVRPH

-631 FHQQIWSVARDSEGW
+631 FHQQIWSVARGSEGW

>member
-81 TWKGHTAYIAARY
+81 TWKGHTAYVAARY
-94 LRDSSAAGS
+94 LRGSSAAGS

-117 KAAPVSASVVRPVV
+117 KAAPVSGSVVRPVV

-188 LTPVN
+188 LTSVS

-200 NAPVKPGRATKPS
+200 NAPIKPGRATK
-213 TPGKST
+213 
-219 KQAKPRTSARPVKP
+219 
-233 ATPAKSAKPTTSTRP
+233 
-248 AKPSTPVAPTTSARP
+248 
-263 SAPAKT
+263 
-269 TRPARPSTPAK
+269 PSTPAK

-286 STKPVRPSTPA
+286 PTKPMRPSTPVAPTTPARPSTPA

-307 PTKPAHP
+307 PTKP
-314 TTPAKP
+314 
-320 STPAKATKPA
+320 
-330 KPATP
+330 
-335 AKPTHPTKPVKPSTP
+335 THPTKPAKPSTP

-361 ARGTT
+361 ARSTT

-386 GTIFDVT
+386 GTIFNVT
-393 GRRANGM
+393 GRKANGM

-413 AKYLTPVGSPKPKP
+413 AKYLTPVGSPKSKP

-442 AKPKP
+442 AKP

-477 VGEVT
+477 VGEVA

-490 GVTANGRSQIVYRGQ
+490 GVTANGRSQIVYQGQ
-505 TRWVTSKWLSANK
+505 TRWVTSKWLSTNK
-518 PGTTKPAASKK
+518 PGTASKPSATKPAASKK
-529 TKSGKT
+529 AKSGKT
-535 STPSSPGNWNK
+535 STPNSPGNWNK

-560 SAKGLVNNV
+560 SAKGIVNNV
-569 LQNFPQI
+569 LQNFSQI
-576 NTIYGVRPH
+576 TTIYGVRPH

>member
-81 TWKGHTAYIAARY
+81 TWKGHTAYVAARY
-94 LRDSSAAGS
+94 LRGSSAAGS

-117 KAAPVSASVVRPVV
+117 KAAPVSGSVVRPVV

-188 LTPVN
+188 LTSVS

-200 NAPVKPGRATKPS
+200 NSPAKPGRTTKPS

-219 KQAKPRTSARPVKP
+219 KPNRQAKPRT
-233 ATPAKSAKPTTSTRP
+233 
-248 AKPSTPVAPTTSARP
+248 
-263 SAPAKT
+263 
-269 TRPARPSTPAK
+269 PAK
-280 PAKPTT
+280 PARPNTPVKPTP
-286 STKPVRPSTPA
+286 TKPA
-297 KATTPAKPST
+297 KHST

-314 TTPAKP
+314 
-320 STPAKATKPA
+320 
-330 KPATP
+330 ATP
-335 AKPTHPTKPVKPSTP
+335 AKPSTP

-393 GRRANGM
+393 GRKASGM

-455 IGVRYATTALDIRTA
+455 TGVRYATTALDIRTA

-477 VGEVT
+477 VGEVA

-490 GVTANGRSQIVYRGQ
+490 GVTANGRSQIVYQGQ

-518 PGTTKPAASKK
+518 PSATKPAASKK
-529 TKSGKT
+529 AKSGKT

-560 SAKGLVNNV
+560 SAKGIVNNV
-569 LQNFPQI
+569 LQNFSQI
-576 NTIYGVRPH
+576 TTIYGVRPH

>member
-66 TAQQIGNTKYGWAQV
+66 TAQQIGNTRYGWAQV

-94 LRDSSAAGS
+94 LRGSSAADS
-103 SNTHVT
+103 SSTHVT

-117 KAAPVSASVVRPVV
+117 KAAPVSGSVVRPVV

-188 LTPVN
+188 LTSVS

-200 NAPVKPGRATKPS
+200 NAPIKPGRATKPS

-219 KQAKPRTSARPVKP
+219 KTSKQAKPRTP
-233 ATPAKSAKPTTSTRP
+233 ARP
-248 AKPSTPVAPTTSARP
+248 AK
-263 SAPAKT
+263 
-269 TRPARPSTPAK
+269 PSTPAK

-286 STKPVRPSTPA
+286 PTKPVRPSTPVAPTTPARPSTPA

-307 PTKPAHP
+307 PTKP
-314 TTPAKP
+314 
-320 STPAKATKPA
+320 
-330 KPATP
+330 
-335 AKPTHPTKPVKPSTP
+335 THPTKPAKPSTP

-560 SAKGLVNNV
+560 SAKGIVNNV
-569 LQNFPQI
+569 LQNFSQI
-576 NTIYGVRPH
+576 TTIYGVRPH

>member
-66 TAQQIGNTKYGWAQV
+66 TAQQIGNTRYGWAQV
-81 TWKGHTAYIAARY
+81 TWKGHTAYVAARY

-188 LTPVN
+188 LTSVN

-200 NAPVKPGRATKPS
+200 NAPIKPGRATKPS

-219 KQAKPRTSARPVKP
+219 KTSKQAKPRT
-233 ATPAKSAKPTTSTRP
+233 
-248 AKPSTPVAPTTSARP
+248 
-263 SAPAKT
+263 
-269 TRPARPSTPAK
+269 PARPA
-280 PAKPTT
+280 
-286 STKPVRPSTPA
+286 
-297 KATTPAKPST
+297 
-307 PTKPAHP
+307 
-314 TTPAKP
+314 
-320 STPAKATKPA
+320 
-330 KPATP
+330 
-335 AKPTHPTKPVKPSTP
+335 KPSTP

>member
-81 TWKGHTAYIAARY
+81 TWKGHTAYVAARY
-94 LRDSSAAGS
+94 LRGSSAADS
-103 SNTHVT
+103 SSTHVT

-162 DVTGRTANGLAE
+162 DVTVRTANGLAE

-188 LTPVN
+188 LTSVN

-200 NAPVKPGRATKPS
+200 NAPIKPGRATRPS

-219 KQAKPRTSARPVKP
+219 KPSKQAKPRT
-233 ATPAKSAKPTTSTRP
+233 
-248 AKPSTPVAPTTSARP
+248 
-263 SAPAKT
+263 
-269 TRPARPSTPAK
+269 PARPA
-280 PAKPTT
+280 
-286 STKPVRPSTPA
+286 
-297 KATTPAKPST
+297 
-307 PTKPAHP
+307 
-314 TTPAKP
+314 
-320 STPAKATKPA
+320 
-330 KPATP
+330 
-335 AKPTHPTKPVKPSTP
+335 KPSTP

-393 GRRANGM
+393 GRKANGM

-477 VGEVT
+477 VGEVA

-490 GVTANGRSQIVYRGQ
+490 GVTANGRSQIVYQGQ

-518 PGTTKPAASKK
+518 PSATKPAASKK
-529 TKSGKT
+529 AKSGKT

-631 FHQQIWSVARDSEGW
+631 FHQQIWNVARDSEGW

>member
-66 TAQQIGNTKYGWAQV
+66 TAQQIGNTRYGWAQV

-94 LRDSSAAGS
+94 LRGSSAAGS
-103 SNTHVT
+103 SSTHVT

-188 LTPVN
+188 LTSVS

-200 NAPVKPGRATKPS
+200 NAPIKPGRATKPS

-219 KQAKPRTSARPVKP
+219 KTSKQAKPRT
-233 ATPAKSAKPTTSTRP
+233 
-248 AKPSTPVAPTTSARP
+248 
-263 SAPAKT
+263 
-269 TRPARPSTPAK
+269 PAR
-280 PAKPTT
+280 
-286 STKPVRPSTPA
+286 
-297 KATTPAKPST
+297 
-307 PTKPAHP
+307 
-314 TTPAKP
+314 PAKP

-335 AKPTHPTKPVKPSTP
+335 AKPTHPTKPAKPATP

-393 GRRANGM
+393 GRKANGM

-455 IGVRYATTALDIRTA
+455 TGVRYATTALDIRTA

-477 VGEVT
+477 VGEVA

-490 GVTANGRSQIVYRGQ
+490 GITANGRSQIVYQGQ

-518 PGTTKPAASKK
+518 PGTASKPSATKPAASKK
-529 TKSGKT
+529 AKSGKT

-631 FHQQIWSVARDSEGW
+631 FHQQIWSVARGSEGW

>member
-94 LRDSSAAGS
+94 LRGSSAAGS
-103 SNTHVT
+103 SDTHVT

-162 DVTGRTANGLAE
+162 DVTGR
-174 VIWQGRPRWVNAKY
+174 K
-188 LTPVN
+188 
-193 AHRPARH
+193 
-200 NAPVKPGRATKPS
+200 
-213 TPGKST
+213 
-219 KQAKPRTSARPVKP
+219 
-233 ATPAKSAKPTTSTRP
+233 
-248 AKPSTPVAPTTSARP
+248 
-263 SAPAKT
+263 
-269 TRPARPSTPAK
+269 
-280 PAKPTT
+280 
-286 STKPVRPSTPA
+286 
-297 KATTPAKPST
+297 
-307 PTKPAHP
+307 
-314 TTPAKP
+314 
-320 STPAKATKPA
+320 
-330 KPATP
+330 
-335 AKPTHPTKPVKPSTP
+335 
-350 AKPVVRPVVGQ
+350 
-361 ARGTT
+361 
-366 ALMIR
+366 
-371 TSFTSHFGT
+371 
-380 EGDAPS
+380 
-386 GTIFDVT
+386 
-393 GRRANGM
+393 ANGM

-442 AKPKP
+442 AKP

-455 IGVRYATTALDIRTA
+455 TGVRYATTALDIRTA

-477 VGEVT
+477 VGEVA

-518 PGTTKPAASKK
+518 PGTASKPSATKPAASKK
-529 TKSGKT
+529 AKSGKT
-535 STPSSPGNWNK
+535 SIPSSPGNWNK

-560 SAKGLVNNV
+560 SAKGIVNNV
-569 LQNFPQI
+569 LQNFSQI
-576 NTIYGVRPH
+576 TTIYGVRPH

>member
-81 TWKGHTAYIAARY
+81 TWKGHTAYVAARY
-94 LRDSSAAGS
+94 LRGSSAAGS

-117 KAAPVSASVVRPVV
+117 KAAPVSGSVVRPVV

-188 LTPVN
+188 LTSVN

-200 NAPVKPGRATKPS
+200 NSPAKPGRTTKPS

-219 KQAKPRTSARPVKP
+219 KPNRQAKPRT
-233 ATPAKSAKPTTSTRP
+233 
-248 AKPSTPVAPTTSARP
+248 
-263 SAPAKT
+263 
-269 TRPARPSTPAK
+269 PAK
-280 PAKPTT
+280 PARPNTPVKPTP
-286 STKPVRPSTPA
+286 TKPA
-297 KATTPAKPST
+297 KHST

-314 TTPAKP
+314 
-320 STPAKATKPA
+320 
-330 KPATP
+330 ATP
-335 AKPTHPTKPVKPSTP
+335 AKPSTP

-393 GRRANGM
+393 GRKASGM

-455 IGVRYATTALDIRTA
+455 TGVRYATTALDIRTA

-477 VGEVT
+477 VGEVA

-518 PGTTKPAASKK
+518 PGTASKPSATKPAAPKK
-529 TKSGKT
+529 AKSGKT

-560 SAKGLVNNV
+560 SAKGIVNNV
-569 LQNFPQI
+569 LQNFSQI
-576 NTIYGVRPH
+576 TTIYGVRPH

>member
-66 TAQQIGNTKYGWAQV
+66 TAQQIGNTRYGWAQV
-81 TWKGHTAYIAARY
+81 TWKGHTAYVAAQY
-94 LRDSSAAGS
+94 LRGSSAAGS
-103 SNTHVT
+103 SSTHVT

-117 KAAPVSASVVRPVV
+117 KAAPVSGSVVRPVV

-188 LTPVN
+188 LTSVS

-200 NAPVKPGRATKPS
+200 NAPIKPGRATKPS

-219 KQAKPRTSARPVKP
+219 KTSKQAKPRTP
-233 ATPAKSAKPTTSTRP
+233 ARP
-248 AKPSTPVAPTTSARP
+248 AK
-263 SAPAKT
+263 
-269 TRPARPSTPAK
+269 PSTPAK

-286 STKPVRPSTPA
+286 PTKPVRPSTPVAPTTPARPSTPA

-307 PTKPAHP
+307 LT
-314 TTPAKP
+314 
-320 STPAKATKPA
+320 
-330 KPATP
+330 
-335 AKPTHPTKPVKPSTP
+335 KPTHPTKPAKPSTP

-361 ARGTT
+361 ARSTT

-393 GRRANGM
+393 GRKANGM

-455 IGVRYATTALDIRTA
+455 TGVRYATTALDIRTA

-477 VGEVT
+477 VGEVA

-490 GVTANGRSQIVYRGQ
+490 GITANGRSQIVYQGQ

-535 STPSSPGNWNK
+535 STPNSPGNWNK

-560 SAKGLVNNV
+560 SAKGIVNNV

-631 FHQQIWSVARDSEGW
+631 FHQQIWSVARGSEGW

>member
-81 TWKGHTAYIAARY
+81 TWKGHTAYVAARY
-94 LRDSSAAGS
+94 LRGSSAAGS

-117 KAAPVSASVVRPVV
+117 KAAPVSGSVVRPVV

-188 LTPVN
+188 LTSVN

-200 NAPVKPGRATKPS
+200 NSPAKPGRTTKPS

-219 KQAKPRTSARPVKP
+219 KPNRQAKPRT
-233 ATPAKSAKPTTSTRP
+233 P
-248 AKPSTPVAPTTSARP
+248 AKPARP
-263 SAPAKT
+263 N
-269 TRPARPSTPAK
+269 TPAK
-280 PAKPTT
+280 PTP
-286 STKPVRPSTPA
+286 TKPA
-297 KATTPAKPST
+297 KHST

-314 TTPAKP
+314 
-320 STPAKATKPA
+320 
-330 KPATP
+330 ATP
-335 AKPTHPTKPVKPSTP
+335 AKPSTP

-393 GRRANGM
+393 GRKASGM

-447 STPATPKV
+447 STPATPPKV
-455 IGVRYATTALDIRTA
+455 TGVRYATTALDIRTA

-477 VGEVT
+477 VGEVA

-490 GVTANGRSQIVYRGQ
+490 GVTANGRSQIVYQGQ

-518 PGTTKPAASKK
+518 PSATKPAASKK
-529 TKSGKT
+529 AKSGKT

-560 SAKGLVNNV
+560 SAKGIVNNV
-569 LQNFPQI
+569 LQNFSQI
-576 NTIYGVRPH
+576 TTIYGVRPH

>member
-66 TAQQIGNTKYGWAQV
+66 TAQQIDNTRYGWAQV

-94 LRDSSAAGS
+94 LRGSSAAGS
-103 SNTHVT
+103 SSTHVT

-188 LTPVN
+188 LTSVS

-200 NAPVKPGRATKPS
+200 NAPIKPGRTTKPS

-219 KQAKPRTSARPVKP
+219 KTSKQAKPRTP
-233 ATPAKSAKPTTSTRP
+233 ARP
-248 AKPSTPVAPTTSARP
+248 AKPSTPVAPTT
-263 SAPAKT
+263 PAK
-269 TRPARPSTPAK
+269 
-280 PAKPTT
+280 
-286 STKPVRPSTPA
+286 PSTPA

-307 PTKPAHP
+307 PTKP
-314 TTPAKP
+314 
-320 STPAKATKPA
+320 
-330 KPATP
+330 
-335 AKPTHPTKPVKPSTP
+335 THPTKPAKPSTP

-393 GRRANGM
+393 GRKANGM

-518 PGTTKPAASKK
+518 PGTASKPSATKPAASKK
-529 TKSGKT
+529 AKSGKT
-535 STPSSPGNWNK
+535 TPSSPGNWNK

-560 SAKGLVNNV
+560 SAKGIVNNV
-569 LQNFPQI
+569 LQNFSQI

-603 YKSNEALGW
+603 YKSNKALGW

>member
-117 KAAPVSASVVRPVV
+117 KAAPVSGSVVRPVV

-188 LTPVN
+188 LTSVN

-200 NAPVKPGRATKPS
+200 NSPAKPGRTTKPS

-219 KQAKPRTSARPVKP
+219 KPNRQAKPRT
-233 ATPAKSAKPTTSTRP
+233 
-248 AKPSTPVAPTTSARP
+248 
-263 SAPAKT
+263 
-269 TRPARPSTPAK
+269 PAK
-280 PAKPTT
+280 PARPNTPVKPTP
-286 STKPVRPSTPA
+286 TKPA
-297 KATTPAKPST
+297 KHST

-314 TTPAKP
+314 
-320 STPAKATKPA
+320 
-330 KPATP
+330 ATP
-335 AKPTHPTKPVKPSTP
+335 AKPSTP

-393 GRRANGM
+393 GRKASGM

-455 IGVRYATTALDIRTA
+455 TGVRYATTALDIRTA

-477 VGEVT
+477 VGEVA

-490 GVTANGRSQIVYRGQ
+490 GVTANGRSQIVYQGQ

-518 PGTTKPAASKK
+518 PSATKPAASKK
-529 TKSGKT
+529 AKSGKT

-560 SAKGLVNNV
+560 SAKGIVNNV
-569 LQNFPQI
+569 LQNFSQI
-576 NTIYGVRPH
+576 TTIYGVRPH

>member
-66 TAQQIGNTKYGWAQV
+66 TAQQIGNTRYGWAQV
-81 TWKGHTAYIAARY
+81 TWKGHTAYVAAQY
-94 LRDSSAAGS
+94 LRGSSAAGS
-103 SNTHVT
+103 SSTHVT

-117 KAAPVSASVVRPVV
+117 KAAPVSGSVVRPVV

-188 LTPVN
+188 LTSVS

-200 NAPVKPGRATKPS
+200 NAPIKPGRATKPS

-219 KQAKPRTSARPVKP
+219 KTSKQAKPRTP
-233 ATPAKSAKPTTSTRP
+233 ARP
-248 AKPSTPVAPTTSARP
+248 AKPSTPV
-263 SAPAKT
+263 
-269 TRPARPSTPAK
+269 K
-280 PAKPTT
+280 PAKPTAPI
-286 STKPVRPSTPA
+286 KPVRPSTPVAPTTPARPSTPA

-307 PTKPAHP
+307 PTKPTHP
-314 TTPAKP
+314 
-320 STPAKATKPA
+320 TKPA
-330 KPATP
+330 KPSA
-335 AKPTHPTKPVKPSTP
+335 P